1 MAPPLARNAVEAHLY
16 LALHPC
22 PCGEPEFGPT
32 SSVSSSGGDWLVRY
46 AGRCVTCGRERVF
59 EFRQPAEPT
68 VPADGDWADGPEPS
82 ELIDAG
88 QWCWLADRYGDL
100 PVDLAGYSTPA
111 REQARADLS
120 AARAAL
126 AEALKFVPDGAD
138 EVPESAFWSP
148 LGRQVRADEPGRFR
162 RLRLLAARD
171 GYDRLLARLDGSGPP
186 AGRSEGPGRHD
197 TEAGHGGWGSPG

>member
-1 MAPPLARNAVEAHLY
+1 MAPPLARNAVEAHLH

-22 PCGEPEFGPT
+22 PCGETEFGAT
-32 SSVSSSGGDWLVRY
+32 SSVRAAGGDRLVRY
-46 AGRCVTCGRERVF
+46 AGRCVSCGRDRAV
-59 EFRQPAEPT
+59 EFRLPAEPT

-88 QWCWLADRYGDL
+88 QWRWLADRYGDL
-100 PVDLAGYSTPA
+100 PVDLDGYSGPA

-126 AEALKFVPDGAD
+126 DEVLKFLPDGAD

-162 RLRLLAARD
+162 RVRLLAARD
-171 GYDRLLARLDGSGPP
+171 GYDRLLARLDG
-186 AGRSEGPGRHD
+186 PGTPGARGHQD
-197 TEAGHGGWGSPG
+197 SGHGGWGSAG